1 MSVPDKHL
9 TKYTLL
15 VQRSPKALT
24 DYYTML
30 FPSPT
35 SLIRQSMQEGV
46 DMIIIKMQSIT
57 NKFFMK
63 RKQNISS
70 LQKIICSLLSLSL

>member
-1 MSVPDKHL
+1 MSVPDKNL

-15 VQRSPKALT
+15 VQRSPQAFI

-35 SLIRQSMQEGV
+35 SLIRQSMQERV
-46 DMIIIKMQSIT
+46 YMIIIEVQSIT
-57 NKFFMK
+57 NQFFMK
-63 RKQNISS
+63 RKQNISG
-70 LQKIICSLLSLSL
+70 LQKLYVV